1 MELTMQLE
9 QETMVELTMQLEQET
24 VVEQEQCRAYQN
36 VTDTGPVRYRCIQP
50 VSGIANQAIRDLPML
65 DGDGNQGFHDIN
77 MPHSLSTIHF
87 MGRHRFKIETT
98 SVNETFKTRAICLAE
113 EFNRRFISLI
123 KTVNDS
129 FDN

>member
-1 MELTMQLE
+1 MMERE
-9 QETMVELTMQLEQET
+9 QY
-24 VVEQEQCRAYQN
+24 RAYQS
-36 VTDTGPVRYRCIQP
+36 VTDMPPVRYRCIQP
-50 VSGIANQAIRDLPML
+50 ASGSIRDLPML
-65 DGDGNQGFHDIN
+65 DGDGNQGFHDID
-77 MPHSLSTIHF
+77 MPHSLSIIHF

-113 EFNRRFISLI
+113 EFNRRFISLT